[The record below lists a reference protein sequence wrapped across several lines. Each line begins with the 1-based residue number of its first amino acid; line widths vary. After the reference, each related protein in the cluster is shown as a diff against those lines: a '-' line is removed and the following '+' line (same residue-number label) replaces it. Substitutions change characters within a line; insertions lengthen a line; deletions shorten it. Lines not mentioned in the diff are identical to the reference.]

1 SESYSFKQNKGA
13 VVEVT
18 SPLNAVIIGDN
29 LATLSIK
36 TDLEAGEI
44 TWYKDGQLLKEGYN
58 SNTLLVA
65 DQGDYYA
72 MVSGVNQCE
81 GSTKS
86 QTFKIYEP
94 VTYNV
99 QIDASKD
106 YTPCVTT
113 QASLSLSSVK
123 GVLSNGDVITIAKEF
138 YDNFQLQWV
147 KGEEL
152 VSQAPKLDVDYTK
165 NGTFKLQLSY

>member
-1 SESYSFKQNKGA
+1 LCIAKYADECAAILSSRKDSKDFIAKELTLTASFDHENYKYTWFKNDTKIEGLTGYFPSIVLDLSTENIGAYHVEVQNQGGCTAVSESYSFKQNKGA

-86 QTFKIYEP
+86 QTFK
-94 VTYNV
+94 
-99 QIDASKD
+99 
-106 YTPCVTT
+106 
-113 QASLSLSSVK
+113 
-123 GVLSNGDVITIAKEF
+123 
-138 YDNFQLQWV
+138 
-147 KGEEL
+147 
-152 VSQAPKLDVDYTK
+152 
-165 NGTFKLQLSY
+165 